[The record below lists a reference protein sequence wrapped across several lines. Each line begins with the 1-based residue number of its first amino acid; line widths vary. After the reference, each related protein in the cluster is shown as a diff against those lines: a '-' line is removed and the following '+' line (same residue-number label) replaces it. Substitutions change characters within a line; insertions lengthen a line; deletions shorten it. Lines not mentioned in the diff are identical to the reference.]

1 MMKFLSYLFLL
12 TISVGLNIAV
22 MMYGW
27 GLHPRSWWWIIGVGI
42 VANTVIRSVFER
54 VEKESKSTRSSRPT
68 AEGR

>member
-1 MMKFLSYLFLL
+1 
-12 TISVGLNIAV
+12 
-22 MMYGW
+22 MYGW